1 MLSFIKNFFT
11 KNIGLK
17 FMALILTLALWFY
30 AVNELKKGSEEDR
43 LFLSRMMPQEGMV
56 AKKLS
61 IMPIFIGR
69 PRSGFTVAVKKA
81 VVVPEYCIVV
91 GNKDL
96 LEKIRFIYTMPV
108 EVSGVYK
115 SFSKEVSL
123 NPISPGIYMGETLVE
138 VTVPIE
144 RIAQ

>member
-1 MLSFIKNFFT
+1 MLSFIKDFFT

-17 FMALILTLALWFY
+17 FMALILALALWFY
-30 AVNELKKGSEEDR
+30 VVNELKKGSEEER

-69 PRSGFTVAVKKA
+69 PRSGYTIDTKKA

-91 GNKDL
+91 GSKDL
-96 LEKIRFIYTMPV
+96 LEKVRFIYTMPV
-108 EVSGVYK
+108 EVNGVYK
-115 SFSKEVSL
+115 SFTKSVSL

-138 VTVPIE
+138 VTVPVE
-144 RIAQ
+144 RIMQ

>member
-1 MLSFIKNFFT
+1 MAFI
-11 KNIGLK
+11 L
-17 FMALILTLALWFY
+17 ALALWFY
-30 AVNELKKGSEEDR
+30 VVNELKKGSEDDR

-61 IMPIFIGR
+61 IMPIFIGH
-69 PRSGFTVAVKKA
+69 PRSGFTVDAKKA
-81 VVVPEYCIVV
+81 VVIPEYCIVV
-91 GNKDL
+91 GPKDL
-96 LEKIRFIYTMPV
+96 LEKVRFIYTMPI

-138 VTVPIE
+138 VTVPVE
-144 RIAQ
+144 RITQ